1 MPEILSTLSTAISLA
16 VRLREISKNIEDA
29 EFKNLLADLSL
40 ELATLKIEMA
50 DIQIKSLEK
59 NNEIESLK
67 EKLKNKEK
75 NIGFL
80 GARYYVN
87 ESGEPTGSPFCPVC
101 WAKSHD
107 LYPLIRWN
115 QNQTTNKCGVCENT
129 IEGRQS
135 PLDVDHY
142 IKTQREASASLKT
155 EYVLKVLP

>member
-75 NIGFL
+75 NVGFL

-87 ESGEPTGSPFCPVC
+87 KSGEPTGSPFCPVC

-115 QNQTTNKCGVCENT
+115 QSQTTNKCGVCENT

-155 EYVLKVLP
+155 EYVLKILP